1 MIPQSLSS
9 YLPTGSTVG
18 DDDFAWRHHLISLVL
33 MLHLPVVLAVGL
45 FSDLPVLHVVG
56 ETSIL
61 FLLAWFV
68 RQPLSRAVLANV
80 TSFALLAV
88 SAVLIHFSG
97 GMPEAHMHLLVMLV
111 LVALYED
118 VRAYLTAVLFVV
130 VHHIG
135 LSLLA
140 GDSVFSEATARQS
153 PVLWSLLH
161 AGLVVL
167 ETGFI
172 MLFWK
177 TGHDAKVRIEKV
189 LDTQSSEIEG
199 RRLAEVERSAQALE
213 LERRFSAEV
222 EMKRELN
229 LRTSE
234 LAIKAGAVD
243 NGMGEI
249 NVAIQHMAETVHGIS
264 RSVSDVSHI
273 TAEAAHEART
283 TAVAIAELRDTSEK
297 IEGILH
303 VIRSIA
309 SKTNLLALNATIEA
323 ASAGASGLGFAVVAR
338 EVKDLAGQT
347 TRAVADISE
356 TLQNIGSGAA
366 DAVDAINRIAAVVS
380 QIDELQQ
387 TIAAAVEDQQNSSE
401 DISRTIAEASADVAR
416 VLGGVQE
423 LASV

>member
-1 MIPQSLSS
+1 MIPQGLSS
-9 YLPTGSTVG
+9 FLPTGSSIG
-18 DDDFAWRHHLISLVL
+18 DADFAWRHRLISWILI
-33 MLHLPVVLAVGL
+33 LHLPVVLAVGL
-45 FSDLPVLHVVG
+45 VSDLNTLHVIG

-61 FLLAWFV
+61 FILAWIV
-68 RQPLSRAVLANV
+68 RQPLSRAALSNV
-80 TSFALLAV
+80 TSFSLLAV
-88 SAVLIHFSG
+88 SAELIHFSG

-118 VRAYLTAVLFVV
+118 VRAYFLAVLFVV

-140 GDSVFSEATARQS
+140 GDSVFSQSSARNS
-153 PVLWSLLH
+153 PILWSLFH

-177 TGHDAKVRIEKV
+177 TGSDAKIRIEKV
-189 LDTQSSEIEG
+189 LEAQSVEIEG
-199 RRLAEVERSAQALE
+199 RRLSEAERSAQAVE
-213 LERRFSAEV
+213 LERRFTAEV
-222 EMKRELN
+222 EMKRDLSA
-229 LRTSE
+229 RTAE

-243 NGMGEI
+243 SGMGEI
-249 NVAIQHMAETVHGIS
+249 NFAIQHMTETVHEIS
-264 RSVSDVSHI
+264 RSVSDVSHV

-283 TAVAIAELRDTSEK
+283 TAAAIAELRDTSEK

-347 TRAVADISE
+347 TRAVADISD

-366 DAVDAINRIAAVVS
+366 GAVDAINRIAAVVS

-387 TIAAAVEDQQNSSE
+387 TIATAVEDQQTSSE
-401 DISRTIAEASADVAR
+401 DISRTIAEASADIAR